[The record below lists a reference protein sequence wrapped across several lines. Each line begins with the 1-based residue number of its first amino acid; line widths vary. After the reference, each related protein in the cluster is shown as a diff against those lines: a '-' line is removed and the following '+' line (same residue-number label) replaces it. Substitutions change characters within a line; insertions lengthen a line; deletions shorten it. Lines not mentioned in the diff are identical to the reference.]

1 MMIIIETVSMP
12 AASHSAFIHLTSSLK
27 RFLIDDKQ
35 QNPRLAVS
43 YFISKPSFSLS
54 LFHFNPFSI
63 HSIFVSFHLYI
74 FTAHLSLLPAAMW
87 GSLLSSFKYPLRL
100 SWSTWKHFLLF
111 FALSYIHI
119 QVASQALLVHL
130 KTFCDRSGFFLLQRY
145 YLKSPSHINWNC
157 HLIQDWPHKLL
168 VFKPEQICETLWLQ
182 RL

>member
-1 MMIIIETVSMP
+1 MP

-130 KTFCDRSGFFLLQRY
+130 EILNFVVLAFYFRSVIISSHHHISIEIGTWSKTDLTNSLSSNLSKFVKPCDCRGS
-145 YLKSPSHINWNC
+145 KV
-157 HLIQDWPHKLL
+157 
-168 VFKPEQICETLWLQ
+168 VFYF
-182 RL
+182 